1 MKILVACEESQAVT
15 KELRKLG
22 HEAFSCDLLPCS
34 GGHPEWHFQEDVI
47 QVMNGWFDSN
57 EVTINK
63 NFDLKF
69 NVWEDIQEFEY
80 KDHYIRQIGWEWD
93 MMIAHPPCTFL
104 AVSGARWLYNKDGSK
119 NVERYKNQ
127 AEALN
132 FVQMLMDAPINK
144 IVIENPI
151 SVISSNIR
159 KPDQIVQPWMFG
171 DKAQKSTCLWLKNL
185 PKLEPTNIVD
195 KGEFIEFISKKG
207 VKKKQPKWYFDAL
220 KNAKTTAER
229 RTLRSK
235 TFKGMAEA
243 MANQWGK

>member
-1 MKILVACEESQAVT
+1 MRILVACEESQAIT

-34 GGHPEWHFQEDVI
+34 GGYPEWHYQQDV
-47 QVMNGWFDSN
+47 F
-57 EVTINK
+57 EVIEK
-63 NFDLKF
+63 
-69 NVWEDIQEFEY
+69 
-80 KDHYIRQIGWEWD
+80 GWD

-119 NVERYKNQ
+119 NIERYKNQ

-159 KPDQIVQPWMFG
+159 KPEQIVQPWMFG

-220 KNAKTTAER
+220 KNAKTPAER

>member
-34 GGHPEWHFQEDVI
+34 GGHPEWHYQQDV
-47 QVMNGWFDSN
+47 F
-57 EVTINK
+57 EVINK
-63 NFDLKF
+63 
-69 NVWEDIQEFEY
+69 
-80 KDHYIRQIGWEWD
+80 GWD

-119 NVERYKNQ
+119 NVERWKNQ
-127 AEALN
+127 AEALD
-132 FVQMLMDAPINK
+132 FVQRLMDAPIDK
-144 IVIENPI
+144 IAIENPI

-159 KPDQIVQPWMFG
+159 KPEQIIQPLMFG

-185 PKLEPTNIVD
+185 PLLEPTDIVE
-195 KGEFIEFISKKG
+195 KGEFVEFISKKG
-207 VKKKQPKWYFDAL
+207 VNKKQPKWYFDAL
-220 KNAKTTAER
+220 KNAKTPAER

-235 TFKGMAEA
+235 TFKGIAEA
-243 MANQWGK
+243 MAKQWTL

>member
-34 GGHPEWHFQEDVI
+34 GGYPEWHYQQDV
-47 QVMNGWFDSN
+47 F
-57 EVTINK
+57 EV
-63 NFDLKF
+63 
-69 NVWEDIQEFEY
+69 
-80 KDHYIRQIGWEWD
+80 IGKGWD

-119 NVERYKNQ
+119 NEERWKNQ
-127 AEALN
+127 AEALD
-132 FVQMLMDAPINK
+132 FVQRLMDAPIDK
-144 IVIENPI
+144 IAIENPI

-159 KPDQIVQPWMFG
+159 KPEQIIQPWMFG

-185 PKLEPTNIVD
+185 PLLKPTDIVE

-220 KNAKTTAER
+220 KNAKTPEER

-235 TFKGMAEA
+235 TFKGIAEA
-243 MANQWGK
+243 MAKQWTL

>member
-34 GGHPEWHFQEDVI
+34 GGYPEWHYQQDV
-47 QVMNGWFDSN
+47 F
-57 EVTINK
+57 EVIDK
-63 NFDLKF
+63 
-69 NVWEDIQEFEY
+69 
-80 KDHYIRQIGWEWD
+80 GWD

-119 NVERYKNQ
+119 NQERWKNQ
-127 AEALN
+127 AEALD
-132 FVQMLMDAPINK
+132 FVQRLMDAPIDK
-144 IVIENPI
+144 IAIENPI

-159 KPDQIVQPWMFG
+159 KPDQIIQPYMFG

-185 PKLEPTNIVD
+185 PLLEPTDIVE
-195 KGEFIEFISKKG
+195 KGEFVEFISKKG

-220 KNAKTTAER
+220 KNAKTTVER

-235 TFKGMAEA
+235 TFKGIAEA
-243 MANQWGK
+243 MAKQWTL

>member
-1 MKILVACEESQAVT
+1 MRILVACEESQAVT

-34 GGHPEWHFQEDVI
+34 GGHSEWHYQQDV
-47 QVMNGWFDSN
+47 F
-57 EVTINK
+57 EVIEK
-63 NFDLKF
+63 
-69 NVWEDIQEFEY
+69 
-80 KDHYIRQIGWEWD
+80 GWD

-119 NVERYKNQ
+119 NEDRWNSQ
-127 AEALN
+127 AEALD
-132 FVQMLMDAPINK
+132 FVQRLMDAPIDK
-144 IVIENPI
+144 IAIENPI
-151 SVISSNIR
+151 SVISSQIR
-159 KPDQIVQPWMFG
+159 KPEQIVQPWMFG

-185 PKLEPTNIVD
+185 PKLEPTNIVE

-220 KNAKTTAER
+220 KQAKTPEER

-235 TFKGMAEA
+235 TFKGIAEA
-243 MANQWGK
+243 MAKQWTIDV